1 MNTGKFE
8 GVIEIK
14 DFEGEAPKL
23 QGNGTLSYRLYFDGY
38 CQLFIQIAE
47 NNLTTKKPG
56 TYSAE
61 LFSLRK
67 YARASLANEQLS
79 SPIIGIS
86 LDGVEAVSKD
96 NNMSGYLKAVIRDL
110 LREE

>member
-1 MNTGKFE
+1 MNTENF
-8 GVIEIK
+8 VMIEIK

-23 QGNGTLSYRLYFDGY
+23 QGNGTLSYRLYFDGQ

-47 NNLTTKKPG
+47 NNLNTKKPG

-67 YARASLANEQLS
+67 YARASLSNEQIS
-79 SPIIGIS
+79 SPIDGIS
-86 LDGVEAVSKD
+86 LDGAVAVSNDK
-96 NNMSGYLKAVIRDL
+96 NMSGYIKAVIRDL